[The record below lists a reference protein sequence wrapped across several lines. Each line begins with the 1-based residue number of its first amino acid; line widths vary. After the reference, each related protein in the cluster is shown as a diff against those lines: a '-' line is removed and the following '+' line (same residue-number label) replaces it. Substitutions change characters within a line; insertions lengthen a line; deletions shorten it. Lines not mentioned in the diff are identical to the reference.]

1 LPLQDLERSQVMP
14 LVTDVPLQM
23 AVGLFFLIIVGLLS
37 LAGFLPVQSEKEGDD
52 GSSTVSIGGFASSSE
67 KTNRST
73 SKAISD
79 SMASVRP
86 VQNRP
91 RRGASGSRVEQKDVA
106 IAQPPDESQ
115 GGANTETS
123 RIACPDCGTPNSI
136 SKKYCSECGTPLQVP
151 SLADISAADFS
162 PISSQ
167 TGNPSEPIEDEDVH
181 KSSSDDPDC
190 GGERVD
196 EQLL

>member
-1 LPLQDLERSQVMP
+1 MP

-37 LAGFLPVQSEKEGDD
+37 LAGFLPVQSEKERDD

-67 KTNRST
+67 KTNRGS

-79 SMASVRP
+79 SMASAGS
-86 VQNRP
+86 VQSLP
-91 RRGASGSRVEQKDVA
+91 RRGASGSRVEQKGVA
-106 IAQPPDESQ
+106 FAQPADQSQ

-123 RIACPDCGTPNSI
+123 RIACPDCGTPNPI
-136 SKKYCSECGTPLQVP
+136 SKKYCSECGTPLQVT
-151 SLADISAADFS
+151 SLADIPAADFS
-162 PISSQ
+162 SISSQ
-167 TGNPSEPIEDEDVH
+167 KGNPSEPIEDEDVY

-190 GGERVD
+190 GGERAD
-196 EQLL
+196 EDLL